1 MRTKKSTPYLFLA
14 PYLILFLIF
23 IIIPTIMAVGLSFT
37 NYNAVQAP
45 QFVGLTNYINLLTQ
59 DTIFRQYVL
68 PNTILCSVIVGPLG
82 YLLAFFL
89 AWSLSQLTRVP
100 RTILALIIYSPSMT
114 MGVAMTVMWRVVF
127 LGDQSGIANYVLT
140 QLGVI
145 TEPIVWMLNTQYI
158 LPIVIIVAL
167 WSSMGVGFLAMLAGL
182 LNINAELYEAGAIDG
197 IKNRIQEVFY
207 ITIPSM
213 KPQMLFGAVMSIVGA
228 FQAGN
233 IGKCIEECIELAA
246 QMAAEN
252 EKVFVP
258 NQFENADNVA
268 AHLENTGLEILR
280 QVDGPIDAF
289 CSGIGT
295 GGTITGIGRI
305 LKGANPDIRICAC
318 EPEHAAILSGG
329 SIGTHLQMGI
339 GDGVIPA
346 ILDTEIYSEIRIV
359 TDAEAISTTKELAA
373 KEGILCGISSGTNV
387 SVALK
392 LARELGKGKTVVTVL
407 PDTGER
413 YFSTILFG
421 D

>member
-23 IIIPTIMAVGLSFT
+23 IIIPTVMAIALSFT

-59 DTIFRQYVL
+59 DTIFLQYVL
-68 PNTILCSVIVGPLG
+68 PNTILFAVIVGPVG

-89 AWSLSQLTRVP
+89 AWSLSQLTKLP

-140 QLGVI
+140 QMGVI

-197 IKNRIQEVFY
+197 IRNRIQEVFY

-233 IGKCIEECIELAA
+233 IGVMLTGSNPTPGYAA
-246 QMAAEN
+246 QLMVNHIEDYGFTRYEMGYAA
-252 EKVFVP
+252 
-258 NQFENADNVA
+258 A
-268 AHLENTGLEILR
+268 
-280 QVDGPIDAF
+280 
-289 CSGIGT
+289 
-295 GGTITGIGRI
+295 
-305 LKGANPDIRICAC
+305 
-318 EPEHAAILSGG
+318 
-329 SIGTHLQMGI
+329 
-339 GDGVIPA
+339 
-346 ILDTEIYSEIRIV
+346 
-359 TDAEAISTTKELAA
+359 
-373 KEGILCGISSGTNV
+373 V
-387 SVALK
+387 SVALLALIYAFSFVARK
-392 LARELGKGKTVVTVL
+392 LFAPKDE
-407 PDTGER
+407 
-413 YFSTILFG
+413 
-421 D
+421 

>member
-59 DTIFRQYVL
+59 DTIFLQYVL
-68 PNTILCSVIVGPLG
+68 PNTILFSVIVGPLG

-213 KPQMLFGAVMSIVGA
+213 KPAMLFAAVMAIVNTFSVGQVA
-228 FQAGN
+228 VDLTGSNPTPQYAGQTF
-233 IGKCIEECIELAA
+233 ITHISDHGFTQYEMGYAA
-246 QMAAEN
+246 A
-252 EKVFVP
+252 
-258 NQFENADNVA
+258 
-268 AHLENTGLEILR
+268 L
-280 QVDGPIDAF
+280 
-289 CSGIGT
+289 
-295 GGTITGIGRI
+295 
-305 LKGANPDIRICAC
+305 
-318 EPEHAAILSGG
+318 
-329 SIGTHLQMGI
+329 
-339 GDGVIPA
+339 
-346 ILDTEIYSEIRIV
+346 
-359 TDAEAISTTKELAA
+359 
-373 KEGILCGISSGTNV
+373 
-387 SVALK
+387 SVALIIITF
-392 LARELGKGKTVVTVL
+392 AV
-407 PDTGER
+407 
-413 YFSTILFG
+413 STIANKLFLEK
-421 D
+421 

>member
-1 MRTKKSTPYLFLA
+1 
-14 PYLILFLIF
+14 
-23 IIIPTIMAVGLSFT
+23 MAVGLSFT

-59 DTIFRQYVL
+59 DTIFLQYVL
-68 PNTILCSVIVGPLG
+68 PNTILFSVIVGPLG

-233 IGKCIEECIELAA
+233 IGVMLTGSNPTPGYAA
-246 QMAAEN
+246 QLMVNHIDDYGFTRYEMGYAA
-252 EKVFVP
+252 
-258 NQFENADNVA
+258 A
-268 AHLENTGLEILR
+268 
-280 QVDGPIDAF
+280 
-289 CSGIGT
+289 
-295 GGTITGIGRI
+295 
-305 LKGANPDIRICAC
+305 
-318 EPEHAAILSGG
+318 
-329 SIGTHLQMGI
+329 
-339 GDGVIPA
+339 
-346 ILDTEIYSEIRIV
+346 
-359 TDAEAISTTKELAA
+359 
-373 KEGILCGISSGTNV
+373 V
-387 SVALK
+387 SVALLGLIYAFSFVARK
-392 LARELGKGKTVVTVL
+392 LFAPKDE
-407 PDTGER
+407 
-413 YFSTILFG
+413 
-421 D
+421 

>member
-14 PYLILFLIF
+14 PYLVLFLIF
-23 IIIPTIMAVGLSFT
+23 IIIPTVMAVGLSFT

-59 DTIFRQYVL
+59 DTIFLQYVL
-68 PNTILCSVIVGPLG
+68 PNTILFAVIVGPVG

-89 AWSLSQLTRVP
+89 AWSLSQLTRLP

-233 IGKCIEECIELAA
+233 IGVMLTGSNPTPQYAA
-246 QMAAEN
+246 QLMTNHIEDYGFTRYEMGYAA
-252 EKVFVP
+252 
-258 NQFENADNVA
+258 A
-268 AHLENTGLEILR
+268 
-280 QVDGPIDAF
+280 
-289 CSGIGT
+289 
-295 GGTITGIGRI
+295 
-305 LKGANPDIRICAC
+305 
-318 EPEHAAILSGG
+318 
-329 SIGTHLQMGI
+329 
-339 GDGVIPA
+339 
-346 ILDTEIYSEIRIV
+346 
-359 TDAEAISTTKELAA
+359 
-373 KEGILCGISSGTNV
+373 V
-387 SVALK
+387 SVGLLALIYAFSYV
-392 LARELGKGKTVVTVL
+392 ARM
-407 PDTGER
+407 
-413 YFSTILFG
+413 LFAEKE
-421 D
+421 